1 MSVRTNGD
9 EKVGGEEDAAFEQ
22 DMIDRL
28 WSLGFG
34 IGAIQEDV
42 RETKIRQPE
51 KNRRRK
57 EYLKAKRPFE
67 RDC

>member
-34 IGAIQEDV
+34 IGAI
-42 RETKIRQPE
+42 
-51 KNRRRK
+51 
-57 EYLKAKRPFE
+57 
-67 RDC
+67 